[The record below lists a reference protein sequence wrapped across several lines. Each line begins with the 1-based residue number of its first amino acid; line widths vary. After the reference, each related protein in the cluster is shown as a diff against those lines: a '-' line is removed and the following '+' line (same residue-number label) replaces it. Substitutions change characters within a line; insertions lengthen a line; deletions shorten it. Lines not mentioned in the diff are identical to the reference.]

1 MAEQDSQYRELIR
14 LLLPE
19 ELFDYFTVINIKV
32 EDKAVHV
39 YLDEID
45 NKPGAYLNEKLTSKG
60 FHAEVVIQDFP
71 IRKKSVFLHVR
82 RRKWLVEA
90 TGELVS
96 KSWDL
101 TAEGTRYTKSFADFL
116 KGLFGQLPHKQQQ
129 P

>member
-1 MAEQDSQYRELIR
+1 MSEQESHYRELIR

-19 ELFDYFTVINIKV
+19 ELFDYFTVVSIEV
-32 EDKAVHV
+32 EDKSVHV
-39 YLDEID
+39 FLDEID
-45 NKPGAYLNEKLTSKG
+45 NKPEAYLNEKLTSKG
-60 FHAEVVIQDFP
+60 FHAEVVVQDFP
-71 IRKKSVFLHVR
+71 IRKKAVFLHVR
-82 RRKWLVEA
+82 RRKWLVES

-116 KGLFGQLPHKQQQ
+116 KGLFGQLPDKQQQ

>member
-1 MAEQDSQYRELIR
+1 MAEQESHYRELIR

-19 ELFDYFTVINIKV
+19 ELFDYFIVINLRV
-32 EDKAVHV
+32 EERSVHV

-45 NKPGAYLNEKLTSKG
+45 SKPEAYLKEKLISKG
-60 FHAEVVIQDFP
+60 FHTEVVIQDFP
-71 IRKKSVFLHVR
+71 IRKKAVFLHVR

-101 TAEGTRYTKSFADFL
+101 TAEGTRYTKSFAVFL

>member
-1 MAEQDSQYRELIR
+1 MSEQESHYRELIR

-19 ELFDYFTVINIKV
+19 ELFDYFTVVSIEV
-32 EDKAVHV
+32 EDKSVHV
-39 YLDEID
+39 FLDEID
-45 NKPGAYLNEKLTSKG
+45 NKPEAYLNEKLTSKG
-60 FHAEVVIQDFP
+60 FHAEVVVQDFP
-71 IRKKSVFLHVR
+71 IRKKAVFLHVR
-82 RRKWLVEA
+82 RRKWLVES

-116 KGLFGQLPHKQQQ
+116 KGLFGQLSDKQQQ

>member
-1 MAEQDSQYRELIR
+1 MAEQESQYRELIR

-32 EDKAVHV
+32 EDKSVHV
-39 YLDEID
+39 YLDETD
-45 NKPGAYLNEKLTSKG
+45 NKPEAYLNEKLTSKG

-71 IRKKSVFLHVR
+71 IRKKAVFLYVR

-116 KGLFGQLPHKQQQ
+116 KGLFGQLPNKQQQ